1 GRNHYLDGF
10 AIVHCAV
17 PVGNAVKLD
26 STIEDSS
33 GLDFAFKSVRQQLLD
48 ISPHWRNPAADHHI
62 VVKCWLGPW
71 NRLLL
76 RNAYPPHR
84 ATRTSNA
91 DCGVHG
97 LFKANAFQHRVNAL
111 VTG

>member
-1 GRNHYLDGF
+1 MLRRDHDFDGF
-10 AIVHCAV
+10 PIVHRAV
-17 PVGNAVKLD
+17 TIRNTVKPYVSIENASRLD
-26 STIEDSS
+26 IT
-33 GLDFAFKSVRQQLLD
+33 FKNVRQKIFD
-48 ISPHWRNPAADHHI
+48 ISTHWGNPAADHHI

-76 RNAYPPHR
+76 RNADAPDR

-97 LFKANAFQHRVNAL
+97 
-111 VTG
+111 